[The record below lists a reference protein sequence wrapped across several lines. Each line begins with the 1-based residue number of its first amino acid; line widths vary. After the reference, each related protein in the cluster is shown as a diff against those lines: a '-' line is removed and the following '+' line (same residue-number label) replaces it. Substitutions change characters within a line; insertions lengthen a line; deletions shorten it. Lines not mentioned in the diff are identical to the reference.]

1 VYRLCGV
8 DVPEESLR
16 ADAVAP
22 YLRIT
27 LRVLDERG
35 KELARSRD
43 ADALLEQ
50 YGGRARAALR
60 SAAPASDWERKGLTA
75 WTFGELPP
83 VVTRRVGGL
92 EVRSYPALVDRG
104 AAVDLVLLET
114 SAAADAATRTGVRR
128 LLMLAARGHVAVSAA
143 RMPPPFPSL
152 DSAPPARGQADA
164 FRALV
169 LARGVDEAFKL
180 APGAPLPRT
189 KAAFEALVREG
200 SPRIELAARDWANAV
215 VATSSE
221 LAATLAAL
229 KAASKGPSGAAAVRD
244 IRSQL
249 GHLFPANLIEWIAFV
264 RLLNYPRYLRA
275 AQARLSRAVAN
286 PGKDAEKAAPFTPL
300 WETFLARRATVRD
313 QEAAQELRWAFE
325 ELRVAIFAPEVTT
338 PVSVTVAK
346 VGAALAALR

>member
-1 VYRLCGV
+1 M
-8 DVPEESLR
+8 P
-16 ADAVAP
+16 
-22 YLRIT
+22 
-27 LRVLDERG
+27 
-35 KELARSRD
+35 
-43 ADALLEQ
+43 
-50 YGGRARAALR
+50 RAA
-60 SAAPASDWERKGLTA
+60 AAHHAA

-114 SAAADAATRTGVRR
+114 AAAAEAATRTGVRR

-152 DSAPPARGQADA
+152 DGAPPARGQADA

-169 LARGVDEAFKL
+169 LARSVDDAFKL

-189 KAAFEALVREG
+189 KEAFEALVREG
-200 SPRIELAARDWANAV
+200 SPRIERAARDWTEAV
-215 VATSSE
+215 KATSSE

-249 GHLFPANLIEWIAFV
+249 GHLFPANLTTHGQGPCE
-264 RLLNYPRYLRA
+264 
-275 AQARLSRAVAN
+275 
-286 PGKDAEKAAPFTPL
+286 
-300 WETFLARRATVRD
+300 ARRAD
-313 QEAAQELRWAFE
+313 QSL
-325 ELRVAIFAPEVTT
+325 
-338 PVSVTVAK
+338 TVAPLSRRASHRGCLP
-346 VGAALAALR
+346 VPPVR